1 MVKNIELKCDELG
14 KHFGNK
20 TIFSNLSFR
29 LATTQ
34 SLVVI
39 GRNGTGKSTLL
50 KILATLIKP
59 DTGKYLI
66 SIDGIEIERAEF
78 FKHIGMLAPY
88 INMYDEL
95 TGYENLMLF
104 GKLRNSNFT
113 KENKS
118 KILELLNKVNLYT
131 KRNEYFRN
139 YSSGMKQRL
148 KLAFA
153 IQHSPS
159 ILLLDEPRTNLDTE
173 GVNIV
178 YNVIEEQKKS
188 GIVVIATNDL
198 DDINLCTEKINI
210 EDFNPTSS
218 LL

>member
-1 MVKNIELKCDELG
+1 MVKNIELKCNGLG

-20 TIFSNLSFR
+20 TIFSNLSFK
-29 LATTQ
+29 LISTQ

-59 DTGKYLI
+59 DSGKYSI
-66 SIDGIEIERAEF
+66 SIDGVEIERSKF
-78 FKHIGMLAPY
+78 FNHIGMLAPY

-104 GKLRNSNFT
+104 SKLRNSNST
-113 KENKS
+113 KYYENK
-118 KILELLNKVNLYT
+118 ILDLLNKVNLYT

-159 ILLLDEPRTNLDTE
+159 ILLLDEPRTNLDAE
-173 GVNIV
+173 GINIV
-178 YNVIEEQKKS
+178 YNIIEEQKKS
-188 GIVVIATNDL
+188 GIVVIATNDS
-198 DDINLCTEKINI
+198 DDIALCSNKINI
-210 EDFNPTSS
+210 EDFKPTNSV
-218 LL
+218 L

>member
-1 MVKNIELKCDELG
+1 MINNIELDCEALG

-20 TIFSNLSFR
+20 TIFSNLSFK
-29 LATTQ
+29 LTNTQ
-34 SLVVI
+34 SLVVT
-39 GRNGTGKSTLL
+39 GRNGSGKSTLL
-50 KILATLIKP
+50 KILAALMKP
-59 DTGKYLI
+59 DIGKY
-66 SIDGIEIERAEF
+66 SILVNGIELEKNKF

-95 TGYENLMLF
+95 TGYENLILF
-104 GKLRNSNFT
+104 GRLRNSYLT
-113 KENKS
+113 RTDID
-118 KILELLNKVNLYT
+118 KILELLNKVNLYS

-159 ILLLDEPRTNLDTE
+159 ILILDEPRTNLDSD
-173 GVNIV
+173 GINIV
-178 YNVIEEQKKS
+178 YNIIEEQKKS

-198 DDINLCTEKINI
+198 DDISLCTEKINI
-210 EDFNPTSS
+210 EDFKPEKF
-218 LL
+218 LR